1 MKKQSLRLKA
11 NIEAPDDVYQML
23 LQMHDGRS
31 DEDSLLINAKLI
43 LILANHIGDQ
53 DVIAEAIEAATK
65 QV

>member
-65 QV
+65 QA